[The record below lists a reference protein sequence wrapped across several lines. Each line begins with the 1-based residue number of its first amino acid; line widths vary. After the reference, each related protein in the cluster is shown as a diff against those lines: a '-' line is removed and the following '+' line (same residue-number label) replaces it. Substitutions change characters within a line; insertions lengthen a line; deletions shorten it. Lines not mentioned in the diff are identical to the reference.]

1 MSPKKPHE
9 ALRLLSFFSGALGL
23 DLGLEAEGFQTLLAS
38 EIDPMTVETIR
49 ANRPKVPVIGDIQD
63 FDAAAIRAA
72 AGLSAKDEIDV
83 MAGGPP
89 CQAFS
94 TAGRRQGFKDVR
106 GNVFLYYIDLILAL
120 RPRYAV
126 IENVRGLLSAPLS
139 HRPHE
144 ERGEGFAPL
153 GLDEHPGGALAE
165 VIRRL
170 DSGGYGVSFNLYS
183 AANFGCPQ
191 LRERVVIVACR
202 DGSELPFLVP
212 THAED
217 GAHGLHPWKTFREAV
232 ADLPASPKEF
242 VPFPEKRLK
251 YYRML
256 GPGQYWKDL
265 PEKLHREALGGAY
278 LSGGGKTGFFRRI
291 AWDRPSPTLVTHPA
305 MPATDLAHPEENR
318 PLSVQE
324 YKRIQEFPDDWILC
338 GKITDHYRQ
347 LGNAVPVGLG
357 RAIGRLLQAHARGE
371 TIQRFPGFAYS
382 RYRDTD
388 HLIWRSQAETQQQ
401 AKQQCEFTFA
411 SFDEPSNGE

>member
-1 MSPKKPHE
+1 VSRKKPHD

-23 DLGLEAEGFQTLLAS
+23 DLGLEAEGFQTLLVS
-38 EIDPMTVETIR
+38 EIDAMTVATIR
-49 ANRPKVPVIGDIQD
+49 ANRPKLPVIGDIQE
-63 FDAAAIRAA
+63 FDASAIRAA
-72 AGLSAKDEIDV
+72 AGLTAKEEIDV

-94 TAGRRQGFKDVR
+94 TAGRRQGFKDER
-106 GNVFLYYIDLILAL
+106 GNVFLHYIDLILTL

-144 ERGEGFAPL
+144 ERGRGFAPL
-153 GLDEHPGGALAE
+153 GTEERPGGALIE
-165 VIRRL
+165 VVRRL
-170 DSGGYGVSFNLYS
+170 ESGGYGVSFNLYN

-191 LRERVVIVACR
+191 LRERVVIVASR
-202 DGSELPFLVP
+202 DGSEVPFLVP
-212 THAED
+212 THAEG
-217 GAHGLHPWKTFREAV
+217 GAYGLRPWRTFREAV
-232 ADLPASPKEF
+232 ADLPDSPKDF
-242 VPFPEKRLK
+242 VGFPEKRLK

-265 PEKLHREALGGAY
+265 PKELHREALGGAY
-278 LSGGGKTGFFRRI
+278 LAGGGKTGFFRRI

-305 MPATDLAHPEENR
+305 MPATDLAHPEEDR

-324 YKRIQEFPDDWILC
+324 YKRVQEFPDDWQLC

-371 TIQRFPGFAYS
+371 TIPRFHGFAYS

-388 HLIWRSQAETQQQ
+388 HVTWKQAAEILQHESAQE
-401 AKQQCEFTFA
+401 EFCF
-411 SFDEPSNGE
+411 